1 MGWLKKLF
9 SGSRDQVF
17 LNLLNDQA
25 RIGVEG
31 IEALKAYMINGSP
44 EMAERVHSAEKEAD
58 EVRRILVDEINRSFV
73 TPFDRE
79 DIYGLSRAIDDVLDY
94 ANTTVEEMLILKVL
108 PCDPLLKLT
117 ELLLSAAREIH
128 LATQRLQDH
137 PNVANDHARRAKAAE
152 NRIEHTYRE
161 AVAAAFDRAK
171 TLEDVVSI
179 LKLREICR
187 HLANAGDRADEAA
200 NIISDIVVKST

>member
-9 SGSRDQVF
+9 EGKDRIF
-17 LNLLNDQA
+17 IEHLINQA
-25 RIGVEG
+25 RIGVKG
-31 IEALKAYMINGSP
+31 ITALKQYMETGAP
-44 EMAERVHSAEKEAD
+44 EAAEQVQSAEKEAD

-79 DIYGLSRAIDDVLDY
+79 DIYSLSRAIDDVLDY
-94 ANTTVEEMLILKVL
+94 AYTTVEEMRILRVE
-108 PCDPLLKLT
+108 PCGPLVRLT
-117 ELLLSAAREIH
+117 ELLLEAANEIY
-128 LATQRLQDH
+128 LATQRIMDH
-137 PNVANDHARRAKAAE
+137 PNVANDHARRAKSAE
-152 NRIEHTYRE
+152 NRIETNFRQ
-161 AVAAAFDRAK
+161 AVAAAFEEAK
-171 TLEDVVSI
+171 TVESVVDM

>member
-9 SGSRDQVF
+9 GGNEDVF
-17 LNLLNDQA
+17 VEHLVSQA
-25 RIGVEG
+25 RIGVDG
-31 IEALKAYMINGSP
+31 IEALRAYMATGNVD
-44 EMAERVHSAEKEAD
+44 EAEKVLKAEKDAD

-79 DIYGLSRAIDDVLDY
+79 DIYGLSRAIDDVIDY
-94 ANTTVEEMLILKVL
+94 ANTTVQEMRILKVD
-108 PCDPLLKLT
+108 PCESLLRLT
-117 ELLLSAAREIH
+117 EQLLVAAQEIF
-128 LATQRLQDH
+128 LGVQRMQDH
-137 PNVANDHARRAKAAE
+137 PSVANEHARRAKKAE

-161 AVAAAFDRAK
+161 AVAAAFEKAK
-171 TLEDVVSI
+171 SVEDVVTM